1 MKKIK
6 LSVAALLIALGMN
19 AQSNY
24 QKQVE
29 INAFDVREMI
39 NTIDEVLFWHSEDA
53 AECECIEFGSYEE
66 EWGSNYWLRVIR
78 DQLYDQ
84 LQTQVKLE
92 CRAVVDC
99 ENCDEVD

>member
-6 LSVAALLIALGMN
+6 LSVAALLIALSMN

-39 NTIDEVLFWHSEDA
+39 NTIDEVLFWHSEDE

-92 CRAVVDC
+92 CRAVVEC
-99 ENCDEVD
+99 ENCDEID

>member
-6 LSVAALLIALGMN
+6 LSVAALLIALSMN

-39 NTIDEVLFWHSEDA
+39 NTIDEVLFWHSEDE

-66 EWGSNYWLRVIR
+66 EWGSNYWLRVVR

-84 LQTQVKLE
+84 LQDKIKQEDRVE
-92 CRAVVDC
+92 VDC
-99 ENCDEVD
+99 ENCDEID